1 MKKIALLLCLILV
14 AMVLF
19 GCGGKTTPTESE
31 KTDGPTTDATGTTE
45 NPYDENGYI
54 RDSIP
59 AGLNYG
65 NETVRVMGWSNS
77 EASYDFST
85 DYANGDEIAEQT
97 FSRNELVQER
107 LQVVLEFNMN
117 YNGGNADR
125 AEYVTNVE
133 NALRSG
139 TTVDLIACYS
149 QCAANFSADGFL
161 RDLNEYGNILDF
173 SKPWWSA
180 SLLENVTINDKLYF
194 ASGSISAMNI
204 LQTFVMSVNMKKIEA
219 DGTLTD
225 PRELAQEGAWTMEE
239 FYNICRNA
247 YVDTNSDVTGK
258 DKGDTFGYIG
268 MDVVVGDAFL
278 ASNGLKYLSTDDD
291 GKLVIAPE
299 FKGTAIYDLSR
310 DLIACFKSD
319 DYYYPSSY
327 SFEIFTDGRAILAG
341 TSFLV
346 LMKNREKMTDPYGY
360 LPFPK
365 ADTNQKE
372 YYSTSGFP
380 YTMWAITTYCE
391 NTERAAYVME
401 ALASGGYR
409 TVQPKV
415 YDLLKYRGQDDP
427 LNAKMFDLIISSKTY
442 DMGRIFVS
450 EFVWADSPV
459 ALFRKRLYNNTSDD
473 WYSALTQKSESMQ
486 RVIDNI
492 NSRFGY

>member
-1 MKKIALLLCLILV
+1 MKKIALLLCLILI
-14 AMVLF
+14 ATILF
-19 GCGGKTTPTESE
+19 GCGNKTAPPNPG
-31 KTDGPTTDATGTTE
+31 KTDGPTTDAVTTE

-77 EASYDFST
+77 EASYDFNT
-85 DYANGDEIAEQT
+85 DYAKGDEIAEQT

-107 LQVVLEFNMN
+107 LKVVLEFNLN

-125 AEYVTNVE
+125 TEYVTNVE

-180 SLLENVTINDKLYF
+180 SLLKGATINDKLYF
-194 ASGSISAMNI
+194 ASGSISAAGI
-204 LQTFVMSVNMKKIEA
+204 LQTFVMSVNMAKIDA
-219 DGTLTD
+219 DDTLTD
-225 PRELAQEGAWTMEE
+225 PRELAQEGLWTMEE
-239 FYNICRNA
+239 FYKICRNA
-247 YVDTNSDVTGK
+247 YLDTNSEVSGK
-258 DKGDTFGYIG
+258 DPGDTFGYIG
-268 MDVVVGDAFL
+268 MDSVVGDAFL
-278 ASNGLKYLSTDDD
+278 ASNGLKYLSTDDE
-291 GKLVIAPE
+291 GKLIIAPE
-299 FKGTAIYDLSR
+299 FRGSAIYDLSR

-319 DYYYPSSY
+319 DYYYPTSY
-327 SFEIFTDGRAILAG
+327 SFDIFTEGRAVLAG

-346 LMKNREKMTDPYGY
+346 LMKNREKMTDRYGY

-365 ADTNQKE
+365 ADTEQKE

-380 YTMWAITTYCE
+380 YTMWSMTTYCE

-427 LNAKMFDLIISSKTY
+427 INAKMFDLIVSSKTY
-442 DMGRIFVS
+442 DMGRIFAN
-450 EFVWADSPV
+450 EFDWEDSPV

-473 WYSALTQKSESMQ
+473 WYSALNGKAENMQ